1 MIKLLILLSFSNIIY
16 LKCNICESFQ
26 DCYNCTSNF
35 DCIWNSNN
43 CETKIE
49 NNNEKE
55 WWRLFSKCIEN
66 NNNNIYCGESKI
78 KDLGHQ
84 IQSLSL
90 LNINE
95 GYGIAGLLCSY
106 YFNYEKK
113 RNNLEI
119 EYSIKTTV
127 YNIAYP
133 KISMKFYFTNDTSS
147 IIQLTKNIKFNFNK
161 IKKIEIYV
169 LCYEKYYYNPFLI
182 TFLTKNK
189 RDNVTS
195 AIFILLAI
203 IIIIIIIISI
213 LNYICSKKKRT
224 ININEIRNEN
234 ENNILSSNRRMD
246 NFNRIDIIYD
256 IFKSIIT
263 EINYKDLIKNNKS
276 KEKCSICLEGF
287 QEEKEKPKNTI
298 FNNQHKNTIIKTPC
312 EHYFHYICLFS
323 WLSKNHENMKCPNCN
338 FQFVNENDKLILN
351 SNNFHHRYSSS
362 NNYIFNNISR
372 SGSTRNINISSNNM
386 RILSLNINN

>member
-1 MIKLLILLSFSNIIY
+1 
-16 LKCNICESFQ
+16 
-26 DCYNCTSNF
+26 
-35 DCIWNSNN
+35 
-43 CETKIE
+43 
-49 NNNEKE
+49 
-55 WWRLFSKCIEN
+55 
-66 NNNNIYCGESKI
+66 
-78 KDLGHQ
+78 
-84 IQSLSL
+84 
-90 LNINE
+90 
-95 GYGIAGLLCSY
+95 
-106 YFNYEKK
+106 
-113 RNNLEI
+113 
-119 EYSIKTTV
+119 
-127 YNIAYP
+127 
-133 KISMKFYFTNDTSS
+133 
-147 IIQLTKNIKFNFNK
+147 
-161 IKKIEIYV
+161 
-169 LCYEKYYYNPFLI
+169 
-182 TFLTKNK
+182 
-189 RDNVTS
+189 
-195 AIFILLAI
+195 
-203 IIIIIIIISI
+203 
-213 LNYICSKKKRT
+213 
-224 ININEIRNEN
+224 
-234 ENNILSSNRRMD
+234 MD

-372 SGSTRNINISSNNM
+372 SGSRRNINISSNNM